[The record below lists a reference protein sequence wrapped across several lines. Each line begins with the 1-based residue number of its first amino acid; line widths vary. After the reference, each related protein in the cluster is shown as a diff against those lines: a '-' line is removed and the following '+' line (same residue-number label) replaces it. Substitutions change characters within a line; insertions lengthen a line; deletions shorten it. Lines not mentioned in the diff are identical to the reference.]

1 MLYLAE
7 VIQKKGG
14 IMGGGKAELRLLACQ
29 RTEQNWTAVSGEE
42 IVPADEAS
50 KYGAGALLLV
60 DLTASKQVQ
69 RIQEA
74 GRPLVSIL
82 QNFSRLQEKFKTQEE
97 EIEQWK
103 QSLTYQSQELNRR
116 EMEMEARREQLEQM
130 ESDFEQLEQQR
141 QEVSSSRGE
150 IDQLRGEVER
160 QQQELEGAWA
170 HLAGE
175 QRRLEERQSEIQQSP
190 GLDEQSAN
198 QLQALLNQ
206 LSSTAPAPSD
216 DLQGSLH
223 QVNDLIGQKQGLL
236 SGHWQQFEQHRST
249 SEQLGNEI
257 EQQVQQL
264 NGLRHSW
271 QEAEEAIQTARSA
284 LHTQEAHLQLKE
296 GQMQQLNDQIQY
308 HNDLYLQL
316 SGLAGGDAG
325 PSDMSVDVSAIESMD
340 IQALEAIVADLQGE
354 YAKSLPFVRS
364 QEEEL
369 ESKQA
374 EIQTLKEKLS
384 QVNEFDRMTLESELN
399 DEQDAYQFLNETL
412 VGQRRNL
419 NEKDV
424 ALKVHQRVLARR
436 QGKPDPT
443 RTDGSVDLS
452 PVLSRVEQMRQQQQ
466 GQLQEAS
473 GELDRIRQEVQAGH
487 ENLAQQTQEQANRR
501 QEMDHLEATIAAQ
514 RGTLASLTG
523 KVDLYQE
530 MMDPLQ
536 QIFNGLQQ
544 GTEAVSGQ
552 MEQMRSSGAEYHS
565 TLGQMRDTIG
575 HLLPQPQLV

>member
-1 MLYLAE
+1 VLYLAE

-60 DLTASKQVQ
+60 DLTGSKQVQ

-116 EMEMEARREQLEQM
+116 EMEMEARREQLEQL

-141 QEVSSSRGE
+141 QEVSSSRE
-150 IDQLRGEVER
+150 EMDKLRGEVER

-170 HLAGE
+170 HLSGE
-175 QRRLEERQSEIQQSP
+175 QRRLEERQSEMQQSP

-198 QLQALLNQ
+198 QLQALLAQ
-206 LSSTAPAPSD
+206 LSATSMGPSD
-216 DLQGSLH
+216 DLQGNLH
-223 QVNDLIGQKQGLL
+223 HVNDLMGQKQGLL
-236 SGHWQQFEQHRST
+236 SNHWQQFEQYRST
-249 SEQLGNEI
+249 SEQLGGEI
-257 EQQVQQL
+257 EQQVQSL
-264 NGLRHSW
+264 HHLRHSW
-271 QEAEEAIQTARSA
+271 QEAEEALQRSRSEVHA
-284 LHTQEAHLQLKE
+284 KESLLQIKE
-296 GQMQQLNDQIQY
+296 ERVQQLNGQIQY
-308 HNDLYLQL
+308 HSDLLGQL
-316 SGLAGGDAG
+316 SLLSGGSEA
-325 PSDMSVDVSAIESMD
+325 PTETTVNLPAIEAMG
-340 IQALEAIVADLQGE
+340 IPELESIVSDLLGE
-354 YAKSLPFVRS
+354 YEKSLPFVRS

-384 QVNEFDRMTLESELN
+384 QVSEFDRMTLESELN

-419 NEKDV
+419 IEKEA
-424 ALKVHQRVLARR
+424 ALKVHRQVLARR

-452 PVLSRVEQMRQQQQ
+452 PALSRIEQARQEQQD
-466 GQLQEAS
+466 QLQQVAA
-473 GELDRIRQEVQAGH
+473 ELDGIRQELQSAH
-487 ENLAQQTQEQANRR
+487 EHLAQESQRQADRR
-501 QEMDHLEATIAAQ
+501 QEIDHLESTILAQ
-514 RGTLASLTG
+514 RGTLAEITG
-523 KVDLYQE
+523 KVYLYQE
-530 MMDPLQ
+530 MMEPLQ

-544 GTEAVSGQ
+544 GTESFSGQ
-552 MEQMRSSGAEYHS
+552 MEQLRSTGAEHQS
-565 TLGQMRDTIG
+565 TLGQMRDTLG
-575 HLLPQPQLV
+575 HLLPQPQMV

>member
-1 MLYLAE
+1 VLYLAE

-116 EMEMEARREQLEQM
+116 EMEMEARREQLEQL

-170 HLAGE
+170 HLSGE
-175 QRRLEERQSEIQQSP
+175 QRRLEERQSEMQQSP
-190 GLDEQSAN
+190 ALDEHSAN
-198 QLQALLNQ
+198 QLQSLLNQ
-206 LSSTAPAPSD
+206 LSSTAPSPSD
-216 DLQGSLH
+216 DLQGNLH
-223 QVNDLIGQKQGLL
+223 RVNDLIGQEQGLL
-236 SGHWQQFEQHRST
+236 SSHWQQFEQHRST
-249 SEQLGNEI
+249 SEQLGGEI
-257 EQQVQQL
+257 EQQVQSL
-264 NGLRHSW
+264 NHLRHTW
-271 QEAEEAIQTARSA
+271 QEAEDA
-284 LHTQEAHLQLKE
+284 LQKAKSDVHSQESRLQLKE
-296 GQMQQLNDQIQY
+296 EQVQQLNGQIQH
-308 HNDLYLQL
+308 HNELHSQL
-316 SGLAGGDAG
+316 TSLAGGEPAQADTT
-325 PSDMSVDVSAIESMD
+325 VDLSAIEAME
-340 IQALEAIVADLQGE
+340 IHGLESIVSDLRGE
-354 YAKSLPFVRS
+354 YEKSLPFVRS

-374 EIQTLKEKLS
+374 EIQTLQEKLS
-384 QVNEFDRMTLESELN
+384 QVSEFERMTLESELN
-399 DEQDAYQFLNETL
+399 DERDAYQFLNETL

-419 NEKDV
+419 IEKEA
-424 ALKVHQRVLARR
+424 ALKIHQRVLARR

-452 PVLSRVEQMRQQQQ
+452 PALSRIEQARQQQQ
-466 GQLQEAS
+466 DQLQKVS
-473 GELDRIRQEVQAGH
+473 GELEHIRGEVQSAH
-487 ENLAQQTQEQANRR
+487 EHLARQSQEQMNRR
-501 QEMDHLEATIAAQ
+501 QEIDQLESTLVAQ
-514 RGTLASLTG
+514 RSTLAEITG
-523 KVDLYQE
+523 KVYLYQE
-530 MMDPLQ
+530 MMEPLQ

-544 GTEAVSGQ
+544 GTEAFSGQ
-552 MEQMRSSGAEYHS
+552 MEQMRSTGAEYQS
-565 TLGQMRDTIG
+565 TVGQMRDTLG
-575 HLLPQPQLV
+575 QLLPQPQMV

>member
-1 MLYLAE
+1 VLYLAE

-50 KYGAGALLLV
+50 KYGSGALLLV

-69 RIQEA
+69 RVQEA

-116 EMEMEARREQLEQM
+116 EMEMEARREQLEQL

-170 HLAGE
+170 HLSGE
-175 QRRLEERQSEIQQSP
+175 QRRLEERQSEMQQSP
-190 GLDEQSAN
+190 ALDEHSAN
-198 QLQALLNQ
+198 QLQSLLNQ
-206 LSSTAPAPSD
+206 LSSTTMFPSD
-216 DLQGSLH
+216 DLQGNLH
-223 QVNDLIGQKQGLL
+223 YVSDLMGQKQGLL
-236 SGHWQQFEQHRST
+236 SSHWQQFEQHRST
-249 SEQLGNEI
+249 SEQLGGEI
-257 EQQVQQL
+257 EHQVQTLNHLRHTWQESEDALQKAKSDVHSQESRLQLKEELVQQL
-264 NGLRHSW
+264 NA
-271 QEAEEAIQTARSA
+271 QIQHHNELYS
-284 LHTQEAHLQLKE
+284 QLNSLSGGNP
-296 GQMQQLNDQIQY
+296 GQMDTTV
-308 HNDLYLQL
+308 DL
-316 SGLAGGDAG
+316 
-325 PSDMSVDVSAIESMD
+325 SAIEAMG
-340 IQALEAIVADLQGE
+340 IQSLETIVSDLRGE
-354 YAKSLPFVRS
+354 YEKSLPFVRS

-374 EIQTLKEKLS
+374 EIQTLQEKLS
-384 QVNEFDRMTLESELN
+384 QVSEFERMTLESELN
-399 DEQDAYQFLNETL
+399 DERDAYQFLNETL

-419 NEKDV
+419 IEKEA
-424 ALKVHQRVLARR
+424 ALKVHRQVLARR

-443 RTDGSVDLS
+443 RIDGSVDLS
-452 PVLSRVEQMRQQQQ
+452 PALSRIDQQRQQQQ
-466 GQLQEAS
+466 QQLQQIS
-473 GELDRIRQEVQAGH
+473 TELDAIRQEVQSAH
-487 ENLAQQTQEQANRR
+487 EHLATQSQTQINRR
-501 QEMDHLEATIAAQ
+501 QEIDQLESTIVAQ
-514 RGTLASLTG
+514 RSTLAEITG
-523 KVDLYQE
+523 KVYLYQE
-530 MMDPLQ
+530 MMEPLQ

-544 GTEAVSGQ
+544 GTEAFSGQ
-552 MEQMRSSGAEYHS
+552 MEQMRSTGAEHQS
-565 TLGQMRDTIG
+565 TLGQMRDTLG
-575 HLLPQPQLV
+575 QLLPQMV

>member
-1 MLYLAE
+1 VLYLAE

-50 KYGAGALLLV
+50 KYGSGALLLV

-116 EMEMEARREQLEQM
+116 EMEMEARREQLEQL

-150 IDQLRGEVER
+150 IDQLRSEVVR

-170 HLAGE
+170 HLSGE

-190 GLDEQSAN
+190 ALDEHSAN

-206 LSSTAPAPSD
+206 LSSTTMLPSN
-216 DLQGSLH
+216 DLQGNLH
-223 QVNDLIGQKQGLL
+223 RVNDLMGQKQGLL
-236 SGHWQQFEQHRST
+236 SSHWQQFEQHRST
-249 SEQLGNEI
+249 SEQLGGEI
-257 EQQVQQL
+257 EQQVQSL
-264 NGLRHSW
+264 NNLRHNW
-271 QEAEEAIQTARSA
+271 QEAEDA
-284 LHTQEAHLQLKE
+284 LQKAKSDVHSQESRLQLKE
-296 GQMQQLNDQIQY
+296 EQVI
-308 HNDLYLQL
+308 QL
-316 SGLAGGDAG
+316 SGQIQHHNELYNQLTSLSGGASG
-325 PSDMSVDVSAIESMD
+325 PANTTVDLSAIEAMG
-340 IQALEAIVADLQGE
+340 IQNLETIVSDLRGE
-354 YAKSLPFVRS
+354 YEKSLPFVRS

-374 EIQTLKEKLS
+374 EIQTLQEKLS
-384 QVNEFDRMTLESELN
+384 QVSEFERMTLESELN
-399 DEQDAYQFLNETL
+399 DERDAYQFLNETL

-419 NEKDV
+419 IEKEA
-424 ALKVHQRVLARR
+424 ALKVHRQVLARR

-443 RTDGSVDLS
+443 RVDGSVDLS
-452 PVLSRVEQMRQQQQ
+452 PALSRIEQTRQQQQ
-466 GQLQEAS
+466 DQLRQVSA
-473 GELDRIRQEVQAGH
+473 ELDAIRQEVQSAH
-487 ENLAQQTQEQANRR
+487 EHLANQSQTQVNRR
-501 QEMDHLEATIAAQ
+501 QEIDHLESTIVAQ
-514 RGTLASLTG
+514 RSTLAEITG
-523 KVDLYQE
+523 KVYLYQE
-530 MMDPLQ
+530 MMEPLQ

-544 GTEAVSGQ
+544 GTEAFSGQ
-552 MEQMRSSGAEYHS
+552 MEQMRSTGAEYES
-565 TLGQMRDTIG
+565 TVGQMRDALG
-575 HLLPQPQLV
+575 QLLP

>member
-116 EMEMEARREQLEQM
+116 EMEMEARREQLEQL

-150 IDQLRGEVER
+150 IDQLRGEVTR

-170 HLAGE
+170 HLSGE
-175 QRRLEERQSEIQQSP
+175 QRRLEERQSEMQQSP
-190 GLDEQSAN
+190 ALDEHSAN
-198 QLQALLNQ
+198 QLQSLLNQ
-206 LSSTAPAPSD
+206 LSSTAMSPSD
-216 DLQGSLH
+216 DLQGNLH
-223 QVNDLIGQKQGLL
+223 RVNDLIGQEQGLL
-236 SGHWQQFEQHRST
+236 SSHWQQFEQHRST
-249 SEQLGNEI
+249 SEQLGGEI
-257 EQQVQQL
+257 EQQVQSL
-264 NGLRHSW
+264 NHLRHTW
-271 QEAEEAIQTARSA
+271 QEAEDA
-284 LHTQEAHLQLKE
+284 LQKAKSDVHSQESRLQLKE
-296 GQMQQLNDQIQY
+296 EQVQQLNGQIQH
-308 HNDLYLQL
+308 HNELHSQLTSLSSGETVQADTTVDL
-316 SGLAGGDAG
+316 
-325 PSDMSVDVSAIESMD
+325 SAIEAMG
-340 IQALEAIVADLQGE
+340 IQSLESIVSDLRGE
-354 YAKSLPFVRS
+354 YEKSLPFVRS

-374 EIQTLKEKLS
+374 EIQTLQEKLS
-384 QVNEFDRMTLESELN
+384 QVSEFERMTLESELN
-399 DEQDAYQFLNETL
+399 DERDAYQFLNETL

-419 NEKDV
+419 IEKEA

-452 PVLSRVEQMRQQQQ
+452 PALSRIEQARQQQQ
-466 GQLQEAS
+466 DQLQQVS
-473 GELDRIRQEVQAGH
+473 GELDHIRGEVQSAH
-487 ENLAQQTQEQANRR
+487 ERLAQQSQEQMNRR
-501 QEMDHLEATIAAQ
+501 QEIDQLESTLVAQ
-514 RGTLASLTG
+514 RGTLAEITG
-523 KVDLYQE
+523 KVYLYQE
-530 MMDPLQ
+530 MMEPLQ

-544 GTEAVSGQ
+544 GTEAFSGQ
-552 MEQMRSSGAEYHS
+552 MEQMLSTGAEHQS
-565 TLGQMRDTIG
+565 TVGQMRDTLG
-575 HLLPQPQLV
+575 QLLPQPQMA

>member
-1 MLYLAE
+1 VLYLAE

-116 EMEMEARREQLEQM
+116 EMEMEARREQLEQL

-150 IDQLRGEVER
+150 IDQLRGEVTR

-170 HLAGE
+170 HLSGE
-175 QRRLEERQSEIQQSP
+175 QRRLEERQSEMQQSP
-190 GLDEQSAN
+190 ALDEHSAN
-198 QLQALLNQ
+198 QLQSLLNQ
-206 LSSTAPAPSD
+206 LSSAAMSPSD
-216 DLQGSLH
+216 DLQGNLH
-223 QVNDLIGQKQGLL
+223 RVNDLIGQEQGLL
-236 SGHWQQFEQHRST
+236 SSHWQQFEQHRST
-249 SEQLGNEI
+249 SEQLGTEI
-257 EQQVQQL
+257 EQQVQSL
-264 NGLRHSW
+264 NHLRHTW
-271 QEAEEAIQTARSA
+271 QEAEDA
-284 LHTQEAHLQLKE
+284 LQKAKSDVHSQESRLQLKE
-296 GQMQQLNDQIQY
+296 EQIQQLNVQIQH
-308 HNDLYLQL
+308 HNELYSQLNSL
-316 SGLAGGDAG
+316 SGGDPGHA
-325 PSDMSVDVSAIESMD
+325 DTTVDLSAIEAMG
-340 IQALEAIVADLQGE
+340 IQGLETIVSDLRGE
-354 YAKSLPFVRS
+354 YEKSLPFVRS

-374 EIQTLKEKLS
+374 EIQTLQEKLS
-384 QVNEFDRMTLESELN
+384 QVSEFERMTLESELN
-399 DEQDAYQFLNETL
+399 DERDAYQFLNETL

-419 NEKDV
+419 IEKEA

-452 PVLSRVEQMRQQQQ
+452 PALSRIDQARQQQQ
-466 GQLQEAS
+466 DQLQQVS
-473 GELDRIRQEVQAGH
+473 GELDHIRGEVQSAH
-487 ENLAQQTQEQANRR
+487 ERLAQQSQEQMNRR
-501 QEMDHLEATIAAQ
+501 QEIDQLESTLVAQ
-514 RGTLASLTG
+514 RGTLAEITG
-523 KVDLYQE
+523 KVYLYQE
-530 MMDPLQ
+530 MMEPLQ

-544 GTEAVSGQ
+544 GTEAFSGQ
-552 MEQMRSSGAEYHS
+552 MEQMRSTGAEYQS
-565 TLGQMRDTIG
+565 TVGQMRDTLG
-575 HLLPQPQLV
+575 QLLPQPQMV

>member
-116 EMEMEARREQLEQM
+116 EMEMEARREQLEQL

-141 QEVSSSRGE
+141 QEVSSSREE
-150 IDQLRGEVER
+150 IDKLRGEVER

-170 HLAGE
+170 HLSGE

-190 GLDEQSAN
+190 GLDEHSAN
-198 QLQALLNQ
+198 QLQALLAQ
-206 LSSTAPAPSD
+206 LSATAIGPSD
-216 DLQGSLH
+216 DLQGNLH
-223 QVNDLIGQKQGLL
+223 HVNDLMGQKQGLL
-236 SGHWQQFEQHRST
+236 SNHWQQFEQYRST
-249 SEQLGNEI
+249 SEQLGGEI
-257 EQQVQQL
+257 EQQVQSL
-264 NGLRHSW
+264 NHLRHTW
-271 QEAEEAIQTARSA
+271 QEAEMV
-284 LHTQEAHLQLKE
+284 LQKAKSEVHAKE
-296 GQMQQLNDQIQY
+296 SLLQIKEEQVEQLNGQIQY
-308 HNDLYLQL
+308 HNELWSQL
-316 SGLAGGDAG
+316 SGLSGGDGMAETT
-325 PSDMSVDVSAIESMD
+325 VNLSAIEAMG
-340 IQALEAIVADLQGE
+340 IPELEAIVSDLRGE
-354 YAKSLPFVRS
+354 YEKSLPFVRS

-384 QVNEFDRMTLESELN
+384 QVSEFDRMTLESELN

-419 NEKDV
+419 IEKEA
-424 ALKVHQRVLARR
+424 ALKVHRQVLARR

-452 PVLSRVEQMRQQQQ
+452 PALSRIEQVRQQQQ
-466 GQLQEAS
+466 EQLQQVSA
-473 GELDRIRQEVQAGH
+473 ELDGIRQEVQAAHEHLAH
-487 ENLAQQTQEQANRR
+487 ENQIQTERR
-501 QEMDHLEATIAAQ
+501 QEIDHLESTILAQ
-514 RGTLASLTG
+514 RGTLAEITG
-523 KVDLYQE
+523 KVYLYQE
-530 MMDPLQ
+530 MMEPLQ

-544 GTEAVSGQ
+544 GTESFSGQ
-552 MEQMRSSGAEYHS
+552 MEQMRSTGAEHQN
-565 TLGQMRDTIG
+565 TLGQMRDTLG
-575 HLLPQPQLV
+575 QLLPQPQMV

>member
-116 EMEMEARREQLEQM
+116 EMEMEARREQLEQL

-170 HLAGE
+170 HLSGE
-175 QRRLEERQSEIQQSP
+175 QRRLEERQSEMQQSP
-190 GLDEQSAN
+190 ALDEHSAN

-206 LSSTAPAPSD
+206 LSSTAMSPSD
-216 DLQGSLH
+216 DLQGNLH
-223 QVNDLIGQKQGLL
+223 RVTDLMGQNQGLL
-236 SGHWQQFEQHRST
+236 SNHWQQFEQHRST
-249 SEQLGNEI
+249 SEQLGGEI
-257 EQQVQQL
+257 EQQVQTL
-264 NGLRHSW
+264 NHLRHTW
-271 QEAEEAIQTARSA
+271 QEAEDA
-284 LHTQEAHLQLKE
+284 LQKAKSDVHSQESRLQLKE
-296 GQMQQLNDQIQY
+296 ELVQQLNAQIQH
-308 HNDLYLQL
+308 HNELYSQLTSL
-316 SGLAGGDAG
+316 SGGEPEQADT
-325 PSDMSVDVSAIESMD
+325 PVDLSAIEAMG
-340 IQALEAIVADLQGE
+340 IQSLETIVSELRGE
-354 YAKSLPFVRS
+354 YEKSLPFVRS

-384 QVNEFDRMTLESELN
+384 QVSEFERMTLESELN

-419 NEKDV
+419 IEKQA

-452 PVLSRVEQMRQQQQ
+452 PALSRIEQARQQQQ
-466 GQLQEAS
+466 EQLQQVS
-473 GELDRIRQEVQAGH
+473 GELDHLRQEVQSAH
-487 ENLAQQTQEQANRR
+487 EGLAQQSQTQSDRR
-501 QEMDHLEATIAAQ
+501 QELDQLESTLVAQ
-514 RGTLASLTG
+514 RGTLAEITG
-523 KVDLYQE
+523 KVYLYQE
-530 MMDPLQ
+530 IMEPLQ

-544 GTEAVSGQ
+544 GTEAFSGQ
-552 MEQMRSSGAEYHS
+552 MEQMRSTGAEYQ
-565 TLGQMRDTIG
+565 TTVGQMRDTLG
-575 HLLPQPQLV
+575 QLLPQPQMV